1 MGHVSGAHVNPA
13 VTCGLLA
20 AGNISILKA
29 VLYITVQCLGAVA
42 GTGVLKVMLF
52 MYSCNNWSMNTETE

>member
-1 MGHVSGAHVNPA
+1 VSGAHVNPA

-52 MYSCNNWSMNTETE
+52 MYSCNN